1 MNCLSI
7 VEIQTSEG
15 KTNLVAIRKNELLSD
30 LVYVNMVDIKERK
43 VGKVGLAFQ
52 RVAEAK
58 IMTQELYKRC

>member
-7 VEIQTSEG
+7 VEIPTSEG
-15 KTNLVAIRKNELLSD
+15 KTNLVAIRKNELLSY

>member
-1 MNCLSI
+1 M
-7 VEIQTSEG
+7 
-15 KTNLVAIRKNELLSD
+15 AIRKYELLSD